1 MLRVNQPHV
10 SNRKGRQEGQA
21 AVELAGLAPV
31 IIAIVLVML
40 QGISIMFAASHVR
53 GAARDGARSLERGES
68 VVRAVSASLPDS
80 VKLRKIDRCGKECV
94 EVTAQVPIG
103 VPGFFEFGRFT
114 IKDKATFRLRRDA

>member
-1 MLRVNQPHV
+1 MLRVNQAQVTNIINKH
-10 SNRKGRQEGQA
+10 KGQA
-21 AVELAGLAPV
+21 AVELAALLPV

-53 GAARDGARSLERGES
+53 DAARDGARALERGDS
-68 VVRAVSASLPDS
+68 VARAVSTSLPES
-80 VKLRKIDRCGKECV
+80 VTLREIDRCGKECV

-114 IKDKATFRLRRDA
+114 LKDKATFRLRRDA